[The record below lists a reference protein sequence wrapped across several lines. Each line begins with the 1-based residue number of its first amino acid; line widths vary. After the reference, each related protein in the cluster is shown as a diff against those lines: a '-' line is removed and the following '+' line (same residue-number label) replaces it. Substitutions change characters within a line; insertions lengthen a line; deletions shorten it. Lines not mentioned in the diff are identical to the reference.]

1 MTAEYQL
8 DDYGFAWGAIFED
21 LTLNGELELLVAQ
34 NYIKWPF
41 HQWAK
46 LSGKSFVLSESAYY
60 HAPGLGLENYA
71 FSQSPLITDF
81 NNDGKPD
88 VFWVDMEG
96 VGRAFINRTP
106 NNFITLLFPDTVYS
120 IGAKA
125 YAITSDGKS
134 YTREVHNN
142 IGLSTDQISALTFGL
157 GKKTAVEKVVIEWPD
172 GKTRTFDN
180 PPINQ
185 IIRLDR

>member
-60 HAPGLGLENYA
+60 HAPDWAWKTTL
-71 FSQSPLITDF
+71 FH
-81 NNDGKPD
+81 
-88 VFWVDMEG
+88 
-96 VGRAFINRTP
+96 NR
-106 NNFITLLFPDTVYS
+106 
-120 IGAKA
+120 
-125 YAITSDGKS
+125 
-134 YTREVHNN
+134 R
-142 IGLSTDQISALTFGL
+142 
-157 GKKTAVEKVVIEWPD
+157 
-172 GKTRTFDN
+172 
-180 PPINQ
+180 
-185 IIRLDR
+185 